1 VICRKFDNLLSSEEG
16 GQLSDEENVLVKQ
29 MDQLWKEM
37 KEEMDLTSNNY
48 KFALGQ
54 KIPASVKPYSL
65 QDIADKQFVAK
76 HSSILRI
83 LTKWAGYL

>member
-1 VICRKFDNLLSSEEG
+1 
-16 GQLSDEENVLVKQ
+16 
-29 MDQLWKEM
+29 MDF
-37 KEEMDLTSNNY
+37 TSKNH

-54 KIPASVKPYSL
+54 KVPASVKPYSR
-65 QDIADKQFVAK
+65 QEIANKQFVAK